1 MKTGCYTDLANDRT
15 FANELCCSL
24 CECHIRTSP
33 CDIVSNH
40 VSPALAT
47 TRRGAGDID
56 IASSL
61 DGVLQAGRLDLCGS
75 LLIVLSKLRNAFRS
89 PAKKYGKTAK
99 RFTIGLLTGQSSRK
113 KKEGKAFLLSA
124 VTQELS
130 L

>member
-61 DGVLQAGRLDLCGS
+61 MVFYRLVAWIFIDRPEQIKKRVPITSKEVREDRTAFYDWLASQGS
-75 LLIVLSKLRNAFRS
+75 LPERRRK
-89 PAKKYGKTAK
+89 GKH
-99 RFTIGLLTGQSSRK
+99 SS
-113 KKEGKAFLLSA
+113 
-124 VTQELS
+124 
-130 L
+130 